1 MLVKVIKEFCM
12 SFQKKHIVILGIMMI
27 ACFVC
32 YGSSHLE
39 HWCYLSWANA
49 AEFWLVF
56 GLLFGEHLYFLG
68 IPKVFFYVP
77 QANGGIR
84 SYIRMRILAETL
96 LYFIVTLILML
107 ATCALQMGEEVKF
120 YTGQLQWQIP
130 GAVLLFLLLLRWR
143 TAVLCRMFTGREV
156 PSASKWVR
164 VLHVVMVVLNFLM
177 ILFCSGHLE
186 YILEKGDV
194 QVSIR
199 TTFLINLPMFLTEVL
214 SVLSGLYIIWYVHSC
229 ICSMTGAEVRN
240 IPRNQGE
247 SA

>member
-130 GAVLLFLLLLRWR
+130 GDFSVKL
-143 TAVLCRMFTGREV
+143 VSE
-156 PSASKWVR
+156 
-164 VLHVVMVVLNFLM
+164 LM
-177 ILFCSGHLE
+177 YFFFCFDGEQQCFAACSPGG
-186 YILEKGDV
+186 K
-194 QVSIR
+194 
-199 TTFLINLPMFLTEVL
+199 FP
-214 SVLSGLYIIWYVHSC
+214 VHQNGFGC
-229 ICSMTGAEVRN
+229 FM
-240 IPRNQGE
+240 
-247 SA
+247 